1 MKKGALSVM
10 DKISQEPA
18 AQHMTTTVA
27 TVSPLLDRVG
37 QSLIAWVELYKALH
51 VRGAPLKTQ
60 QAKARDL
67 IAFVQFFRVEVGHD
81 HIDTWTPAVTK
92 HFQQAL
98 LKTISQQTGR
108 PYAATTVNRVIAT
121 VRHFGR
127 WVHQQRP
134 LVAGDPFEG
143 VRDVQVDDPD
153 WNGLTPRQVLRLKA
167 ACEQR
172 IKACV
177 RGDQN
182 PLLEAAVFYTL
193 LQSGLRE
200 SELIALEIRQYHHR
214 GLHDVQRR
222 KNKRVTTKVPLPQE
236 ARDFLDRYLATRPQ
250 AQAREPLFISRY
262 SNRLQEQDVRRICL
276 RLLNQAQ
283 AFLSD
288 DEKFRFTPHMLRHT
302 FLKKVTDKHGVHFAQ
317 QMSGNISIKEI
328 FRYAKPSQ
336 AEVDQTVEELFQ

>member
-1 MKKGALSVM
+1 M

-18 AQHMTTTVA
+18 AQHMTTTGA
-27 TVSPLLDRVG
+27 IGLPLLDGVG
-37 QSLIAWVELYKALH
+37 QSLMAWIELYQALH

-60 QAKARDL
+60 QAKTRDL
-67 IAFVQFFRVEVGHD
+67 TTFVQFFRAEVGHD

-98 LKTISQQTGR
+98 LKTISQRTGR
-108 PYAATTVNRVIAT
+108 PYDPNTVNRVMAT

-127 WVHQQRP
+127 WVDQQRP
-134 LVAGDPFEG
+134 LVAGDPLEG

-153 WNGLTPRQVLRLKA
+153 WNGLTPRQILRLKA

-200 SELIALEIRQYHHR
+200 SELVALDIRQYHHR
-214 GLHDVQRR
+214 GLYDVQRR
-222 KNKRVTTKVPLPQE
+222 KNKRVTAKVPLAQE
-236 ARDFLDRYLATRPQ
+236 ARDFLDRYLVTRLG
-250 AQAREPLFISRY
+250 AQVGEPLFISRY
-262 SNRLQEQDVRRICL
+262 GNRLHEQDVRRICL
-276 RLLNQAQ
+276 RLLKQAQ

-336 AEVDQTVEELFQ
+336 DEVDQTVEELFQ